1 MSIPL
6 YRGFQPAN
14 RLPFLSLPEG
24 YLCHYWFMQTT
35 TAIPRATAARKR
47 SPVPAPPSRE
57 LLLQDMLSQTA
68 RHGVPI
74 RRRLLQTD
82 APGASGARSGPLA
95 AMLRT
100 RDSSTLDAYLLIH
113 AMASSSSPYRAS
125 YFSNSWV
132 RLMRF
137 DRGAE
142 AAAASSRWSKAI
154 TRLEKLQ
161 LIKRQRSGNI
171 MNYLLLDESGDGRP
185 YERPTKLAHGR
196 WFSLPHQYWL
206 DGWDEKLTTAEKVM
220 LLIALDQ
227 PDGFRIA
234 YERFND
240 WYGISK
246 STAKRGLNGLI
257 AHGILE
263 VRNDFYLSGRSP
275 TGWMEIRSYTT
286 QGSWAKAARDKAMKT
301 RAKKHVPIAFVLEEV
316 VEANGVASG
325 PQI

>member
-1 MSIPL
+1 MT
-6 YRGFQPAN
+6 
-14 RLPFLSLPEG
+14 
-24 YLCHYWFMQTT
+24 TT
-35 TAIPRATAARKR
+35 TATSNATAKR
-47 SPVPAPPSRE
+47 RGPVPPPPSRE
-57 LLLQDMLSQTA
+57 MLLKDMISQTA

-82 APGASGARSGPLA
+82 TADASGGRAAPLA

-137 DRGAE
+137 DRDAE
-142 AAAASSRWSKAI
+142 AAAASSRWSKVI

-161 LIKRQRSGNI
+161 LIKRQRNGNI
-171 MNYLLLDESGDGRP
+171 MNYLLLDESGNGQP
-185 YERPTKLAHGR
+185 YERPTKLVHGR
-196 WFSLPHQYWL
+196 WFSIPHRYWL
-206 DGWDEKLTTAEKVM
+206 DGWDATLTTAEKVM

-227 PDGFRIA
+227 PDGFQIT
-234 YERFND
+234 YERFSD

-246 STAKRGLNGLI
+246 STAKRGLTGLI
-257 AHGILE
+257 GHGILE
-263 VRNDFYLSGRSP
+263 VRDDFYLSGRSP

-286 QGSWAKAARDKAMKT
+286 QGIWSKAARDVAMKT
-301 RAKKHVPIAFVLEEV
+301 KAKKHVPVTFVPEEV
-316 VEANGVASG
+316 VDSDESVIK
-325 PQI
+325 P

>member
-1 MSIPL
+1 MP
-6 YRGFQPAN
+6 P
-14 RLPFLSLPEG
+14 
-24 YLCHYWFMQTT
+24 
-35 TAIPRATAARKR
+35 
-47 SPVPAPPSRE
+47 PPSRE
-57 LLLQDMLSQTA
+57 MLLQDMLSQTA

-82 APGASGARSGPLA
+82 TPNPSGNRAGPLA

-142 AAAASSRWSKAI
+142 AAAASSRWSKVI
-154 TRLEKLQ
+154 TRLEKQQ
-161 LIKRQRSGNI
+161 LIKRQRTGNI
-171 MNYLLLDESGDGRP
+171 MNYLLLDESGNGAP

-196 WFSLPHQYWL
+196 WFSIPHQYWL
-206 DGWDEKLTTAEKVM
+206 DGWDAKLTTAEKVM

-227 PDGFRIA
+227 PDGFQIA
-234 YERFND
+234 YERFSD

-246 STAKRGLNGLI
+246 STAKRGLTGLI
-257 AHGILE
+257 SHGILTA
-263 VRNDFYLSGRSP
+263 RNDFYLSGRSP
-275 TGWMEIRSYTT
+275 TGWMELRSYTT
-286 QGSWAKAARDKAMKT
+286 QGIWAKAARDEAMKT
-301 RAKKHVPIAFVLEEV
+301 KAKKHVPVAFVEKEV
-316 VEANGVASG
+316 ADPKLSTVE
-325 PQI
+325 P